1 MTYPYPTLNRRGNG
15 GAERVRDFL
24 GVTWSA
30 RTRHGQH
37 RVSSPPVGGS
47 VEGGRMLSS
56 HSLSSRT
63 LEGSG
68 GGALCFKRF
77 WLVRWTN
84 ELRPR
89 HRQIP
94 GVNGLGQPS
103 AGNSRREHWLEASRA
118 RSFQEDSKARTEFL
132 RPGPCSSTT
141 RKPQC
146 PRPQPTGAAEQ
157 AFQDALALL
166 LLRPFL

>member
-1 MTYPYPTLNRRGNG
+1 MTYPYPTLNRQGNG
-15 GAERVRDFL
+15 GAERLRDFL
-24 GVTWSA
+24 GVTWSV

-63 LEGSG
+63 LEDSG
-68 GGALCFKRF
+68 GGTLCFKRF
-77 WLVRWTN
+77 WLVRSTN

-94 GVNGLGQPS
+94 GVNDLGQPS
-103 AGNSRREHWLEASRA
+103 AGNLAGSTGWKPLWLAHFKKRPKQGQSSLDQDPAAARPENPSVHTLGPRGQQSRHISRH
-118 RSFQEDSKARTEFL
+118 T
-132 RPGPCSSTT
+132 
-141 RKPQC
+141 C
-146 PRPQPTGAAEQ
+146 PAA
-157 AFQDALALL
+157 
-166 LLRPFL
+166 P